1 MSASTTLQTS
11 TSAAQRARRWGAPV
25 AILAGA
31 LLLRAIAGVG
41 FVNYDTLYALAWGG
55 QLERGEAPAYEV
67 AIAPTPHPLLEALGF
82 VLAPLGPRAADDA
95 TVALAFLAL
104 AACGWVI
111 YRLGSEWF
119 GRAAG
124 ALAALLFLTRVPVLS
139 YGVRAYVDIPY
150 LLLVLWA
157 LLIETRHRRAGA
169 PVLALLALAG
179 LLRPEAWAFSGL
191 YWLYLMD
198 FIPRWLRGGRERLP
212 PPPRGRL
219 LRLTLL
225 AAAAPLVWLASDLA
239 ITGDPLWSLTNTRHT
254 ASTLGRVK
262 GIANVPQYVPRR
274 IGEILRPPVLAAAAL
289 GGVLT
294 LMWLRGRALAGAV
307 AGVIAVLVF
316 AAFAAVG
323 LPIDTRYAFPAAAI
337 LCIFAR
343 SRRVRLDAPAARR
356 QTAATLAG
364 GGGARAGVGA
374 RIRALA
380 VPRGAPRTGQTRAPA
395 SDRRRPARARVGRCH
410 HAALR
415 PGGRA
420 QPRTGPVARAVP
432 EDESCER
439 GEPRERAHRTR
450 RVRRSGE
457 QGGGTGLRPR
467 PPRSPRARERSA
479 GLHRAQRQPLVADL
493 RPLPLADRAPRVE
506 ALHAGACRRPWLR
519 PGSSRCACR

>member
-1 MSASTTLQTS
+1 MPETS
-11 TSAAQRARRWGAPV
+11 TSAAHRARRWGAPV

-67 AIAPTPHPLLEALGF
+67 AIAPTPHPLLEVLGF

-150 LLLVLWA
+150 LLLVLSA

-169 PVLALLALAG
+169 PVLALFALAG

-198 FIPRWLRGGRERLP
+198 FTPRWLRGGRERLP
-212 PPPRGRL
+212 PPARGRL
-219 LRLTLL
+219 LRITLL

-262 GIANVPQYVPRR
+262 GIANVPQYIPRR

-294 LMWLRGRALAGAV
+294 LMWLRGRALAGV
-307 AGVIAVLVF
+307 IAGAIAVLVF

-337 LCIFAR
+337 LCIFA
-343 SRRVRLDAPAARR
+343 
-356 QTAATLAG
+356 G
-364 GGGARAGVGA
+364 AGVFGW
-374 RIRALA
+374 
-380 VPRGAPRTGQTRAPA
+380 TRLPHA
-395 SDRRRPARARVGRCH
+395 DRRRRRWQAA
-410 HAALR
+410 AALLLVWGLAYV
-415 PGGRA
+415 PSQYRA
-420 QPRTGPVARAVP
+420 AHRELDKLARQHQIEGDLLALVSDGSITLRCGPVGVP
-432 EDESCER
+432 NHAPVPLLALYLKTSPANVVSPESGRIEHGVYVDPASREVER
-439 GEPRERAHRTR
+439 DYVLDPRDPHVPAS
-450 RVRRSGE
+450 V
-457 QGGGTGLRPR
+457 
-467 PPRSPRARERSA
+467 PPGFTERSA
-479 GLHRAQRQPLVADL
+479 NRSWLIFGR
-493 RPLPLADRAPRVE
+493 
-506 ALHAGACRRPWLR
+506 CR
-519 PGSSRCACR
+519 